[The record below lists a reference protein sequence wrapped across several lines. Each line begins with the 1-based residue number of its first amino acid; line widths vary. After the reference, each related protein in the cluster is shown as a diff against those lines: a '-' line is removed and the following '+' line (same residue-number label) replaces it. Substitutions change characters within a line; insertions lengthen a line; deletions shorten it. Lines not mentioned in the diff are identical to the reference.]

1 MWNIP
6 ILCKSIALSIF
17 WLVAAPALRAEDCK
31 LKFSVARND
40 GKALRVGLTPEQ
52 KKFWGHDAAKKFNSM
67 CLNDKE
73 PNFIILWSDGLDGA
87 ELAKASIDHFNVVRS
102 TSEYAET
109 DINLH
114 GSLSANTVYF
124 RQSSAIGAKAEY
136 LIFDAAK
143 NPYVVIRQGQGYQ
156 DVTLSPHAN
165 QPGQKVKAEELAS
178 TIADPAAAMENALK
192 WLKKEKK
199 L

>member
-1 MWNIP
+1 MIR
-6 ILCKSIALSIF
+6 KSIALSVF
-17 WLVAAPALRAEDCK
+17 LLVTTSVLLAQDCK
-31 LKFSVARND
+31 LKFSVAYND
-40 GKALRVGLTPEQ
+40 GKALQVGLTPEQ
-52 KKFWGHDAAKKFNSM
+52 RKFWDHDAAKKFKGM

-73 PNFIILWSDGLDGA
+73 PNFIILWSDGLNGA
-87 ELAKASIDHFNVVRS
+87 ELAKASIDHFNAVRS
-102 TSEYAET
+102 TGEYAGT

-124 RQSSAIGAKAEY
+124 RQSSAIRAKAEY

-143 NPYVVIRQGQGYQ
+143 TPYVVIRQGQGYQ
-156 DVTLSPHAN
+156 GVPLSPHAN
-165 QPGQKVKAEELAS
+165 QPGQKVNAEELAS